1 MASYIQGNLALD
13 PKRKPNSGQR
23 VKIKETTKVVYRNS
37 SLPAQEKMLYLF
49 TVVLCVIVAG
59 VIIWRFAA
67 IYQMNANILKM
78 QGEIREI
85 QAQNSALKQEVEK
98 LQSPDRLKEEAVRL
112 GFNLQDTK
120 QGNVVAQSN
129 SSTKTKSST
138 TTVTTGGKSTKTASK
153 P

>member
-1 MASYIQGNLALD
+1 MSYIQGNLALD
-13 PKRKPNSGQR
+13 PKRKPSQQQR

-112 GFNLQDTK
+112 GFNLQDVK
-120 QGNVVAQSN
+120 QSNVVAQSTA
-129 SSTKTKSST
+129 STKTKSST
-138 TTVTTGGKSTKTASK
+138 TTATTSGKSTKTASK

>member
-1 MASYIQGNLALD
+1 MSSYIQGNLALD
-13 PKRKPNSGQR
+13 PKRKPNTQQR

-112 GFNLQDTK
+112 GFNLQDEM
-120 QGNVVAQSN
+120 QGNVVAQVPT
-129 SSTKTKSST
+129 STKSKSST
-138 TTVTTGGKSTKTASK
+138 TTAATSGKSTKSASK

>member
-1 MASYIQGNLALD
+1 MSSYIQGNLALD
-13 PKRKPNSGQR
+13 PKKKPNTGPR

-59 VIIWRFAA
+59 VIIWRYAA
-67 IYQMNANILKM
+67 IYQMNADIQKM
-78 QGEIREI
+78 QGEIREV

-98 LQSPDRLKEEAVRL
+98 LQSPDRLKEEATRL
-112 GFNLQDTK
+112 GFNLQDDK
-120 QGNVVAQSN
+120 QASVVAQATSTVKPKTSTST
-129 SSTKTKSST
+129 SSKNTKS
-138 TTVTTGGKSTKTASK
+138 ASK

>member
-1 MASYIQGNLALD
+1 
-13 PKRKPNSGQR
+13 
-23 VKIKETTKVVYRNS
+23 
-37 SLPAQEKMLYLF
+37 MLYLF

-59 VIIWRFAA
+59 VIIWRYAA

-78 QGEIREI
+78 QSEIREM

-112 GFNLQDTK
+112 GFNLQDEKQVSLVTPAENEIKLLSSSKNTK
-120 QGNVVAQSN
+120 V
-129 SSTKTKSST
+129 
-138 TTVTTGGKSTKTASK
+138 ASK

>member
-13 PKRKPNSGQR
+13 PKRKPNPGQR

-112 GFNLQDTK
+112 GFNLQDEK
-120 QGNVVAQSN
+120 QGNAVAQTTTT
-129 SSTKTKSST
+129 TKAKSST
-138 TTVTTGGKSTKTASK
+138 TTATTSGKSTKAASK

>member
-1 MASYIQGNLALD
+1 MPAYIQGNLALD
-13 PKRKPNSGQR
+13 PKRKPNPQQR
-23 VKIKETTKVVYRNS
+23 VKIKETTKVVYRNA

-98 LQSPDRLKEEAVRL
+98 LQSPDRLKEEAARL
-112 GFNLQDTK
+112 GFNIQEEK
-120 QGNVVAQSN
+120 QGNTVAQVTATS
-129 SSTKTKSST
+129 KTKSSATAVASSVKT
-138 TTVTTGGKSTKTASK
+138 TKSASK

>member
-1 MASYIQGNLALD
+1 MSYIQGNLALD
-13 PKRKPNSGQR
+13 PKRKPSSGQR

-120 QGNVVAQSN
+120 QGNVVAQST

-138 TTVTTGGKSTKTASK
+138 TTATTSGKSTKTASK

>member
-1 MASYIQGNLALD
+1 MSSYIQGNLALD
-13 PKRKPNSGQR
+13 PKRKPNQQQR

-112 GFNLQDTK
+112 GFNLQDVK
-120 QGNVVAQSN
+120 QGEIVAQS
-129 SSTKTKSST
+129 TKAKSST
-138 TTVTTGGKSTKTASK
+138 TTATTSGKSTKAASK

>member
-1 MASYIQGNLALD
+1 MSSYIQGNLALD
-13 PKRKPNSGQR
+13 PKRKPSAQQR

-78 QGEIREI
+78 QGEMREI

-98 LQSPDRLKEEAVRL
+98 LKSPDRLKEEAVRL
-112 GFNLQDTK
+112 GFNVQDEK
-120 QGNVVAQSN
+120 QGNVVAQG
-129 SSTKTKSST
+129 TTTTKSKTST
-138 TTVTTGGKSTKTASK
+138 TTATTSGQTTKSASK

>member
-1 MASYIQGNLALD
+1 MSYIQGNLALD
-13 PKRKPNSGQR
+13 PKRKPNPQQR

-112 GFNLQDTK
+112 GFNLQDVK
-120 QGNVVAQSN
+120 QGEVVAQSTKAK
-129 SSTKTKSST
+129 SGTTSTATS
-138 TTVTTGGKSTKTASK
+138 GKSTKAASK

>member
-1 MASYIQGNLALD
+1 MSYIQGNLALD
-13 PKRKPNSGQR
+13 PKRKPSQQQR

-98 LQSPDRLKEEAVRL
+98 LQSPDRLKEEAARL
-112 GFNLQDTK
+112 GFNLQDVK
-120 QGNVVAQSN
+120 QGEVVAQ
-129 SSTKTKSST
+129 STKTKSST
-138 TTVTTGGKSTKTASK
+138 TTATTSGKNTKTASK